1 MFRFFTIKKWYL
13 WSWVG
18 SLIIL
23 SSLWVQVKIDVKIN
37 EWFGEFYDMIQ
48 KALGAPNAITID
60 EYWASLFSF
69 ITLAAMYVGVA
80 VIVSYFTSHY
90 LFRWRTAMVEYYHS
104 VYEKAR
110 KIEGASQRV
119 QEDTIK
125 FSRIMESLGTSLIE
139 AIMIL
144 VEFMPILF
152 GLSIGIPIFFFGDWD
167 YGLIVGALI
176 WSVGGTIFLIVLG
189 LILRLVGVE
198 YDLQKKEAAYRKILV
213 IAEDDGTIR
222 PKTIEEYWSS
232 LLSFIILAALYVGVA
247 VLISFFTSHYL
258 FRWRTAMVEW
268 YHSVYDRA
276 RKIEGA
282 SQRVQ
287 EDTIKFSRIMESLGT
302 SFIEAIMILVEFM
315 PILFGLSIG
324 IPIFFFGD
332 WDYGLIVGALIW
344 SVGGTIFL
352 ILLGLILRLVGVE
365 YDLQKKEAAYRKI
378 LVIAEDDGTV
388 RPKTIEELFD
398 GVRSIHFLSYIRY
411 LYFNIGRIAYLQA
424 NVLSAYVFLAPAI
437 VAGAVTLGVMQQII
451 RAFGRVEGSMQYIL
465 KAWPTI
471 IELASVYKRLRE
483 FESKINQ
490 EELIDEKV

>member
-13 WSWVG
+13 WSWIG

-48 KALGAPNAITID
+48 KALGKPNAITIE

-69 ITLAAMYVGVA
+69 IVLAAMYVGVA

-144 VEFMPILF
+144 VEFLPILF
-152 GLSIGIPIFFFGDWD
+152 GLSIGIPIFFFGDWE
-167 YGLIVGALI
+167 YGLIVGALL
-176 WSVGGTIFLIVLG
+176 WSIGGTIFL
-189 LILRLVGVE
+189 
-198 YDLQKKEAAYRKILV
+198 V
-213 IAEDDGTIR
+213 I
-222 PKTIEEYWSS
+222 
-232 LLSFIILAALYVGVA
+232 
-247 VLISFFTSHYL
+247 
-258 FRWRTAMVEW
+258 
-268 YHSVYDRA
+268 
-276 RKIEGA
+276 
-282 SQRVQ
+282 
-287 EDTIKFSRIMESLGT
+287 
-302 SFIEAIMILVEFM
+302 
-315 PILFGLSIG
+315 
-324 IPIFFFGD
+324 
-332 WDYGLIVGALIW
+332 
-344 SVGGTIFL
+344 
-352 ILLGLILRLVGVE
+352 LGLILRLVGVE

-388 RPKTIEELFD
+388 RPKSIEELFD
-398 GVRSIHFLSYIRY
+398 DVRSIHFLSYIRY

-483 FESKINQ
+483 FEYKLQIENSESEIKT
-490 EELIDEKV
+490 